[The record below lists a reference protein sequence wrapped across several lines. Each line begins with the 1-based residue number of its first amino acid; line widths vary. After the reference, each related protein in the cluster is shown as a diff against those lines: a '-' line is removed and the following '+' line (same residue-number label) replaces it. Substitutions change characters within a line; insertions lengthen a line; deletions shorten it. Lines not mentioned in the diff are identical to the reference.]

1 MIDEF
6 VFEKLDIELDE
17 KKQIANNIFKLGLER
32 QFYEASSYALFFAI
46 KHNFRLK
53 IDGELAG
60 IAIVSDDCIFMMLAY
75 LYDKENKKEIDEYSV
90 LAKEKN
96 ENEFDRYW
104 LFVYQVLGADD
115 LKEPYKS
122 MKQENI
128 SFVKDNFND

>member
-1 MIDEF
+1 MDGWQNGWFWF
-6 VFEKLDIELDE
+6 VWGGFLRGD
-17 KKQIANNIFKLGLER
+17 
-32 QFYEASSYALFFAI
+32 
-46 KHNFRLK
+46 
-53 IDGELAG
+53 
-60 IAIVSDDCIFMMLAY
+60 Y
-75 LYDKENKKEIDEYSV
+75 LYDKENKKEIDKYSV
-90 LAKEKN
+90 LAKKKN